1 MAHYVIGDVQGCFNE
16 LEALIS
22 KFGFDPN
29 KDKIIFAGDLVNR
42 GENSLG
48 VLDFCLKY
56 KDSTHAVLGNHDFYL
71 MHLIASNG
79 DDEHLQEI
87 LNSPKLDKFYEW
99 LKQLPLF
106 KEIKI
111 NKTNESFYISHA
123 GLPFFWS
130 FEDAQLYS
138 DEISFYLKN
147 HTTELLEN
155 IWGDIPAKWSNELSG
170 YDRLRTAINY
180 FTRMRFMDI
189 DGALDLNHKDASSK
203 KDLYKWFDLTHKNLN
218 DNEYIIFGHWASI
231 EGKTGLENIIGLD
244 TGCVWGKKLTAIRL
258 EDKKLFSVDRYESL

>member
-1 MAHYVIGDVQGCFNE
+1 MVI
-16 LEALIS
+16 S
-22 KFGFDPN
+22 
-29 KDKIIFAGDLVNR
+29 
-42 GENSLG
+42 
-48 VLDFCLKY
+48 
-56 KDSTHAVLGNHDFYL
+56 FYL
-71 MHLIASNG
+71 MHLITSNG

-87 LNSPKLDKFYEW
+87 LNSPNLDNFYEW

-111 NKTNESFYISHA
+111 NKTKESFYISHA

-147 HTTELLEN
+147 HTTELLKN
-155 IWGDIPAKWSNELSG
+155 IWGDIPAKWSDELSG

-189 DGALDLNHKDASSK
+189 NGALDLNHKDASSK